1 MGALEHARGLLVMAR
16 KDFDA
21 LRGMID
27 NPLFADEIF
36 GFHAQQAIEKSLK
49 AWLTLRAVEYPF
61 THDLSRLLSLLEA
74 QGIDMDPYWPLVEL
88 TLFAV
93 QARYDADLLGSDD
106 PLDRVVVIDQVE
118 QVLTAVA
125 AALVVA
131 TPVAPVANNPARDDE
146 S

>member
-1 MGALEHARGLLVMAR
+1 MEALDHARGLLVMAR

-49 AWLTLRAVEYPF
+49 AWLTMRAVDYPL

-74 QGIDMDPYWPLVEL
+74 QGIDVDRYWPLVEL
-88 TLFAV
+88 TVFAV
-93 QARYDADLLGSDD
+93 QARYDADLLESDV
-106 PLDRVVVIDQVE
+106 PLDRVAVIDQVHDM
-118 QVLTAVA
+118 LTAVGA
-125 AALVVA
+125 GLVSA
-131 TPVAPVANNPARDDE
+131 QPDDLAGG
-146 S
+146 